1 MLEDNFNVQEVFKG
15 IFLIGQVLPAVQS
28 YPESWKIST
37 GAFWSNAMEWI
48 NVNFFDQ
55 LEAVKTFLLLN
66 VLIPFKRF
74 LLSLP
79 WPSSIF

>member
-1 MLEDNFNVQEVFKG
+1 MK
-15 IFLIGQVLPAVQS
+15 
-28 YPESWKIST
+28 
-37 GAFWSNAMEWI
+37 WI
-48 NVNFFDQ
+48 NVNFFDE

-79 WPSSIF
+79 WIGVVGCWRWPAFSSAAGGSPSWWRLARPSSPSPATGKRR